1 MTLLK
6 YTLLKGLVKTKEVS
20 RFNENIYCGGEPM
33 IVNNNYSVELLTKK
47 GDLDKTSKEE
57 IRKLNEELK
66 FNHQASKNVLG
77 EEDFLKILTTQLKTQ
92 DPTNPVDDKT
102 FISQMAQLTT
112 LRELNTLNNSILSL
126 VSQNAINSSLSMIS
140 RVVDWIDTDSGNT
153 FSDKVVGVR
162 LNENGDVF
170 LKTEKGYI
178 VSMKNVL
185 EVK

>member
-1 MTLLK
+1 
-6 YTLLKGLVKTKEVS
+6 
-20 RFNENIYCGGEPM
+20 M

-47 GDLDKTSKEE
+47 IDIDKTSKEE

-66 FNHQASKNVLG
+66 LNNQGSKNVLG

-112 LRELNTLNNSILSL
+112 LRELNSLNNNILSL

-140 RVVDWIDTDSGNT
+140 KVIDWIDGDTGNS

-162 LNENGDVF
+162 LNENGEVF
-170 LKTEKGYI
+170 LKTEKGYL
-178 VSMKNVL
+178 VSIKSIL